1 MLQFVLSLCLETAK
15 KLINYLMPA
24 VGLIISSTG
33 LFMKQRIGCA
43 CITVLIIGTFY
54 LSCGMIDIY
63 AVPEIQKSEKILDI
77 DDSEVVP
84 AMKEKLDQI
93 GNAKKENIPDVG
105 SSVVVTANEQ
115 ETDDTKT
122 TQSIQSIAKEKVKEK
137 IDEWAPL
144 AEKTEEPSV
153 SVSTRKPQINKKI
166 LHNFNLGIYYQK
178 QGDNTKAIEA
188 YENVLKLDPD
198 NAEVHNN
205 LGVIYKEQDDLD
217 KAMEHFQHVVS
228 FNPGMDEAHNN
239 LGLIHYLR
247 GDQRNAVLE
256 YQKALKLNP
265 NNLVSQIN
273 LGLVYKAQGLDKK
286 AIDTIENVLS
296 EDSLHPEAHYNLA
309 ILYEEMGHMEKALWH
324 YTRFVDNAENDY
336 LTVTEKVTEHIKDLK
351 VISGDVL
358 RE

>member
-1 MLQFVLSLCLETAK
+1 MQQFILSLCLKTAK
-15 KLINYLMPA
+15 KLMHNLTA
-24 VGLIISSTG
+24 VV
-33 LFMKQRIGCA
+33 
-43 CITVLIIGTFY
+43 VLIIGTFY

-105 SSVVVTANEQ
+105 SSEVVSTKEEKTN
-115 ETDDTKT
+115 DTKAT
-122 TQSIQSIAKEKVKEK
+122 QSIAKEKVKEK
-137 IDEWAPL
+137 VNEWVSL

-153 SVSTRKPQINKKI
+153 SVSTRKPQINEKI
-166 LHNFNLGIYYQK
+166 LHNFNLGIHYQK

-247 GDQRNAVLE
+247 GDQRNAMLE

-273 LGLVYKAQGLDKK
+273 LGLVYKAQGLGKK

-296 EDSLHPEAHYNLA
+296 EDPFHPEAHYNLA

-336 LTVTEKVTEHIKDLK
+336 LVLTEKVTEHIKDLK